1 MGTRTTNPTAQDLAC
16 LLMRLNQSRVVQ
28 GSTSPA
34 IRSQSD
40 KTDMIQASLLARSKR
55 SLDDR

>member
-1 MGTRTTNPTAQDLAC
+1 MGTRTTNPTTQDLAY